1 MAKTKPMKKPIKIK
15 VVSPEDGDIII
26 DAKPVLK
33 AVLAEDANLKLVER
47 NWYLIPTS
55 EVPGLIHNVH
65 AVLSDLAS
73 GRPATET
80 PKPPVSIKKSIG
92 DDFIICLEDGKKLTM
107 LKRYLRA
114 QYDMS
119 PEDYR
124 KKWDLPP
131 DYPMVAPAYARLR
144 STFAKKIGL
153 GRIPTGRVGGG
164 RSRRKA

>member
-1 MAKTKPMKKPIKIK
+1 MAKESQVDAVAETVEAKGEKPLLKS
-15 VVSPEDGDIII
+15 VVRIV
-26 DAKPVLK
+26 DAYIRG
-33 AVLAEDANLKLVER
+33 NQ
-47 NWYLIPTS
+47 IPST

-65 AVLSDLAS
+65 SVLSDLAS

-153 GRIPTGRVGGG
+153 GRIPTGRVGAG